1 MERERRTMTYKIVEV
16 VNITGETNQILKRT
30 NEDGSVSWIPMDE
43 SNADYQRYLN
53 PDAELGGTL

>member
-1 MERERRTMTYKIVEV
+1 MTYKIVEV